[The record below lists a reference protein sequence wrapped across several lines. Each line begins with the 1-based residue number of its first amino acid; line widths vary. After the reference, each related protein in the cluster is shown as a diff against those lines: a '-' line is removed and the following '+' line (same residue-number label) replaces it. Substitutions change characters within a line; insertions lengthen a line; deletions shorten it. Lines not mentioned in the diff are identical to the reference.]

1 MRVLCEGLKR
11 IFFAHIKQA
20 YALSDSFTS
29 EKPKYNSVLSK
40 DAVHDTS
47 AMTAILIL
55 QKVTFVQKEANEVTA
70 TEHKTSSLFVRWT
83 EIMSREGFWFV
94 WFFDK

>member
-1 MRVLCEGLKR
+1 MRVFCEGLKTH

-40 DAVHDTS
+40 DTASVMAV
-47 AMTAILIL
+47 ILIL
-55 QKVTFVQKEANEVTA
+55 
-70 TEHKTSSLFVRWT
+70 
-83 EIMSREGFWFV
+83 
-94 WFFDK
+94 

>member
-1 MRVLCEGLKR
+1 MRVICEGLKH
-11 IFFAHIKQA
+11 IFFAHIKQD

-40 DAVHDTS
+40 DTVHDAS

-55 QKVTFVQKEANEVTA
+55 
-70 TEHKTSSLFVRWT
+70 
-83 EIMSREGFWFV
+83 
-94 WFFDK
+94 